1 MNTLDLKSLPDLS
14 GKTAIVTGGGRDI
27 GRACV
32 MALAGAGAS
41 VAINYHSSSAGADSA
56 VAEITGAG
64 GKAFALQGDM
74 TKDGDVAELVAQ
86 SVAQHGAA
94 VDIVVHVTG
103 GLVARKTIPEM
114 DVNHWNHVM
123 DLNTTSF
130 FRIVKEAL
138 PHMDQGGAI
147 VGIASQAGRDGGG
160 PGAIAYGASKGAM
173 ITMTRG
179 MAKELGPNIRVNSIC
194 PGMINT
200 DFHNV
205 FTKPEVRTHVA
216 NVTPLK
222 REGDSE
228 DVANLVAY
236 LASDQA
242 AFLTGTNID
251 INGGMLFS

>member
-103 GLVARKTIPEM
+103 GLVARKTIPR
-114 DVNHWNHVM
+114 W
-123 DLNTTSF
+123 T
-130 FRIVKEAL
+130 
-138 PHMDQGGAI
+138 
-147 VGIASQAGRDGGG
+147 
-160 PGAIAYGASKGAM
+160 
-173 ITMTRG
+173 
-179 MAKELGPNIRVNSIC
+179 
-194 PGMINT
+194 
-200 DFHNV
+200 
-205 FTKPEVRTHVA
+205 
-216 NVTPLK
+216 
-222 REGDSE
+222 
-228 DVANLVAY
+228 
-236 LASDQA
+236 
-242 AFLTGTNID
+242 
-251 INGGMLFS
+251 